1 MASEGEHVG
10 ESAERGEQEPA
21 HEPHRTFEEP
31 ASAVNFW
38 CLSTLH
44 VRAGDAAV
52 VGQDACTPED
62 IKMCPSEGPG
72 NNEYLLL
79 SPERTIFSELTR
91 HDDFEALEKKRLQGD
106 KGRAKRLDPATM
118 NMRMPLEQHTAGSG
132 EGNRGPG
139 SASSSKQTGAGCPGH
154 VLDADCSML
163 LKQIKEGLKKRLST
177 KHFYKNERGHLC
189 GCTVKGVVHG
199 LGIVDDESAGGPK
212 AFGYYLLFLRAC
224 GRRVDGDAQ
233 KEAARAE
240 WKKILADL
248 RGAHKYVVLEASAV
262 KQAKPC
268 QVQSTA
274 IAAVQGMQHE
284 NEGGADGP
292 RDAPAGDTDLTAML
306 ESGTAGM
313 VRFVSF
319 LACNPR
325 ELQVVDF
332 LCAKIQEA
340 LEGETG
346 RRFYN
351 LLNVARQ
358 ATHSVLR
365 VGNRAGTASEG
376 LASPGKEG
384 GQADPKQQKIE
395 ELQAKVASLEA
406 ELTMLKQAQILA
418 DSLDQTHASMFSDGG
433 LGGDSTFGEENGAI
447 MMLSPEA
454 SGTGSPAKCG
464 DKRVSTSPLSEQS
477 HNKRNRAEDSLKSP
491 AV

>member
-10 ESAERGEQEPA
+10 ESAERGEQDPA

-62 IKMCPSEGPG
+62 IKVCPSEGPG

-163 LKQIKEGLKKRLST
+163 LKQIKEGLQKRNRAM
-177 KHFYKNERGHLC
+177 HFCRNASDHLC
-189 GCTVKGVVHG
+189 GCSVKGVVHG
-199 LGIVDDESAGGPK
+199 LGIVDAASAED
-212 AFGYYLLFLRAC
+212 LLFLRAC
-224 GRRVDGDAQ
+224 GRRVDGDAG

-248 RGAHKYVVLEASAV
+248 RGAPPS
-262 KQAKPC
+262 
-268 QVQSTA
+268 
-274 IAAVQGMQHE
+274 
-284 NEGGADGP
+284 
-292 RDAPAGDTDLTAML
+292 
-306 ESGTAGM
+306 
-313 VRFVSF
+313 
-319 LACNPR
+319 
-325 ELQVVDF
+325 
-332 LCAKIQEA
+332 
-340 LEGETG
+340 
-346 RRFYN
+346 
-351 LLNVARQ
+351 
-358 ATHSVLR
+358 
-365 VGNRAGTASEG
+365 
-376 LASPGKEG
+376 SPGC
-384 GQADPKQQKIE
+384 IMRM
-395 ELQAKVASLEA
+395 VASLTNCS
-406 ELTMLKQAQILA
+406 LTLRAVSRSESLQSSSVKVSTAASLA
-418 DSLDQTHASMFSDGG
+418 
-433 LGGDSTFGEENGAI
+433 
-447 MMLSPEA
+447 A
-454 SGTGSPAKCG
+454 SGSACPPWSTPASVLAFL
-464 DKRVSTSPLSEQS
+464 RPRQLFTPLLMLITPLSLTALS
-477 HNKRNRAEDSLKSP
+477 KRTAR
-491 AV
+491 

>member
-1 MASEGEHVG
+1 MASEGGHNDENAG
-10 ESAERGEQEPA
+10 QGEQEPA
-21 HEPHRTFEEP
+21 GRPSRNFEEP
-31 ASAVNFW
+31 ECAVMFA
-38 CLSTLH
+38 CLAFLVVH
-44 VRAGDAAV
+44 DGDAAV
-52 VGQDACTPED
+52 VGQNACTQED
-62 IKMCPSEGPG
+62 LEMCPVDGPG
-72 NNEYLLL
+72 NNEYMDL
-79 SPERTIFSELTR
+79 SPQCTILSAVKG
-91 HDDFEALEKKRLQGD
+91 HADFEELEKTRLQMD
-106 KGRAKRLDPATM
+106 PTRAKRLDPATI
-118 NMRMPLEQHTAGSG
+118 NKRMPLQKHTAGSG
-132 EGNRGPG
+132 EGG
-139 SASSSKQTGAGCPGH
+139 SESGRTSSSKQNDTEHTKYVFGAGC
-154 VLDADCSML
+154 ATML
-163 LKQIKEGLKKRLST
+163 QKIKEALKKRQAT

-189 GCTVKGVVHG
+189 GCTVSGVVHG
-199 LGIVDDESAGGPK
+199 LGIVDDESAEGNK

-224 GRRVDGDAQ
+224 GRRVDGDAE
-233 KEAARAE
+233 KEAAREE

-248 RGAHKYVVLEASAV
+248 RGAHKYVVLEASAGRR
-262 KQAKPC
+262 AKPC
-268 QVQSTA
+268 EAQSTA
-274 IAAVQGMQHE
+274 IAAVQDMQQE

-395 ELQAKVASLEA
+395 ELQTQVASLQA
-406 ELTMLKQAQILA
+406 ELTKLKQAQILA

-433 LGGDSTFGEENGAI
+433 LGGDSTFGEENGAM

-464 DKRVSTSPLSEQS
+464 DKRVSTTPLSEQS
-477 HNKRNRAEDSLKSP
+477 NNKRNRSEDSLKSP